1 MKEDNDKPTPVY
13 PEVLILTGAGISIP
27 IGIPAMHGMFSAFTS
42 QKKPDITPA
51 IKKTCKFMTDE
62 LGIPHDL
69 EEFLV
74 AANSITE
81 FKTSSLS
88 PLVEKSISPT
98 KGSTN
103 ITNYRKRLSKYR
115 SDAENVKLSILNFMA
130 QKCFQ
135 FERSKAESYFKGLVT
150 SISKKGYPV
159 YTTNYDFAFEY
170 VAQVNKITIH
180 DNFNTQGQRQ
190 IWDNNIKFRY
200 GKGFTIIKLHGS
212 VSWYKNE
219 AGDIEKIYYPTD
231 TNPMGEKISRIVI
244 TPTRFKDIYD
254 QNFFALYSHFLSNLS
269 MARVLI
275 VAGHSLRD
283 DYLRAAIVERS
294 RKGSFHLIV
303 IDPHYPKEL
312 KEELQPA
319 RKGNAGSVTHVPLK
333 LEEFSDELGNILQHS
348 EAEHIASKCA
358 EIVHHIN
365 SKTNKISLKG
375 RIGTLK
381 SGGQKSFTV
390 KVSTYIKAKDRP
402 ARIRVWL
409 SALDQVSRE
418 FIETESLHVATDL
431 TGMIDSEI
439 PITINIPSYTSWKA
453 SGTKVSLNVAIV
465 KHAIKKPTGISIAA
479 VIASTKKVFPYS

>member
-1 MKEDNDKPTPVY
+1 MTQDNNKPKPVY

-27 IGIPAMHGMFSAFTS
+27 IGIPAMHGMFSAFRS
-42 QKKPDITPA
+42 QKGSDITPA

-98 KGSTN
+98 KDSTN
-103 ITNYRKRLSKYR
+103 ISNYRKRFSKHR
-115 SDAENVKLSILNFMA
+115 SEAENVKLSILNFMA

-135 FERSKAESYFKGLVT
+135 FERTKAESYFKGLV
-150 SISKKGYPV
+150 ISLSEKGYPV

-170 VAQVNKITIH
+170 VAQVNEIPIH

-190 IWDNNIKFRY
+190 IWDNNINFRY
-200 GKGFTIIKLHGS
+200 GNGFTIIKLHGS
-212 VSWYKNE
+212 VSWYKNKT
-219 AGDIEKIYYPTD
+219 GDIEKIYHPTD

-269 MARVLI
+269 MAKVLI

-294 RKGSFHLIV
+294 RNGGFHLII

-312 KEELQPA
+312 TGELQPA
-319 RKGNAGSVTHVPLK
+319 RKGNAGSITHIPLK

-348 EAEHIASKCA
+348 DAEDIASKCA
-358 EIVHHIN
+358 EVVHHIN

-375 RIGTLK
+375 RVGTLK
-381 SGGQKSFTV
+381 AGDPKSFTV
-390 KVSTYIKAKDRP
+390 KVSAYIKAKDRP

-409 SALDQVSRE
+409 SALNRVSAE
-418 FIETESLHVATDL
+418 FLETEPIHIATGV
-431 TGMIDSEI
+431 TGMIDAEI
-439 PITINIPSYTSWKA
+439 PITINIPNYSQWKA
-453 SGTKVSLNVAIV
+453 PGTKVTLNIAIC
-465 KHAIKKPTGISIAA
+465 KHTIKKPNTIQIGAT
-479 VIASTKKVFPYS
+479 IASGKKDFKYS